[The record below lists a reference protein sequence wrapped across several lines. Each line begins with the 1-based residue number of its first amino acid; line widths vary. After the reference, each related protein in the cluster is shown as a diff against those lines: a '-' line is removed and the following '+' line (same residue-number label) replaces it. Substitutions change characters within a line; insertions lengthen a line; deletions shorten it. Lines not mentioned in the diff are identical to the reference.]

1 MKSKLFYLLLL
12 IPLIHLPLV
21 AQGKKALVL
30 SDKKP
35 SDNIYMTWNKSTPE
49 TEMNDDIKALAE
61 HGVTIKYSN
70 VKRNDKGE
78 ITAIKV
84 EYNDADGSKGALEF
98 DNQKPINT
106 IKFFKQDDEVGF
118 GDPSGGENTF
128 FSSGLGNSNNMPKAY
143 SFNFNNDGLSNG
155 QGFGQSKVI
164 IQKDGKK
171 PLVLEDGKVIEG
183 GDDYT
188 AEELED
194 IKQNNKMEFL
204 HGNDGMDFNFNQN
217 GNGFGDMGEQMKK
230 MQEQIDQM
238 MAKNGMTP
246 SEKSKSEAD
255 DLNSSKEE
263 MQKAKQE
270 MLDAKKEME
279 KAKKELEK
287 AKSTLKTQKA

>member
-30 SDKKP
+30 SNKKP

-49 TEMNDDIKALAE
+49 TEMNDDIKALSG

-70 VKRNDKGE
+70 LKRNDKGE

-84 EYNDADGSKGALEF
+84 EYTVANGSKGAMEL

-106 IKFFKQDDEVGF
+106 IKFFKQNDEVGF
-118 GDPSGGENTF
+118 GDPSGSENTF
-128 FSSGLGNSNNMPKAY
+128 FSSGLGDGNNMEKAY
-143 SFNFNNDGLSNG
+143 SFNFNDDSLLNG
-155 QGFGQSKVI
+155 KGSEQSKMI

-171 PLVLEDGKVIEG
+171 PLVLEDGKVVEG

-188 AEELED
+188 AEELEE
-194 IKQNNKMEFL
+194 IKKNNKMEFF
-204 HGNDGMDFNFNQN
+204 HGNDDMNFNFNQN
-217 GNGFGDMGEQMKK
+217 GNGFGDMAEQMKK
-230 MQEQIDQM
+230 MQEQLDQM
-238 MAKNGMTP
+238 MAKNGLAP
-246 SEKSKSEAD
+246 AEKSKKGAE
-255 DLNSSKEE
+255 DLDSTKEE

-270 MLDAKKEME
+270 MLEAKKEME

>member
-1 MKSKLFYLLLL
+1 MKSNLFYFLAFIAL
-12 IPLIHLPLV
+12 ISFNGN
-21 AQGKKALVL
+21 AQGKKSSVL
-30 SDKKP
+30 SNKKP

-49 TEMNDDIKALAE
+49 TEMSDDIKALAE

-84 EYNDADGSKGALEF
+84 EYNDTSGNKGALEF

-118 GDPSGGENTF
+118 GDPSGNENSF
-128 FSSGLGNSNNMPKAY
+128 FTSGFGNPNTMEKAY
-143 SFNFNNDGLSNG
+143 SFNFNDDNPLNG
-155 QGFGQSKVI
+155 QGFGQSKMI

-171 PLVLEDGKVIEG
+171 PLVLQDGKIIEG

-188 AEELED
+188 AEELEE
-194 IKQNNKMEFL
+194 IKKNNKMEFF
-204 HGNDGMDFNFNQN
+204 HDNDDLNFNFNQN
-217 GNGFGDMGEQMKK
+217 GSGFDDMAEQMKK

-238 MAKNGMTP
+238 MAKNGIAP
-246 SEKSKSEAD
+246 SEKSKKKTD
-255 DLNSSKEE
+255 DLDSTKDE